1 MSMKYL
7 WILLNINK
15 GSSIS
20 LKRGG
25 HFVASIKW
33 HRAVLD
39 NSWSGWGS
47 AKKLFLLWWMLWS
60 TVWHRHP
67 VNAKD
72 SLGAFLML
80 FLTAALWNSLP
91 IQQFFLFFF
100 YCQARIHFLSGLY
113 NELASNSSLWKIWP
127 IFQPPN
133 IRLGSDF

>member
-1 MSMKYL
+1 MKYL

-91 IQQFFLFFF
+91 IQQFFFTVRLESIFSLVCTMSLQVTPHCER
-100 YCQARIHFLSGLY
+100 YGLY
-113 NELASNSSLWKIWP
+113 FNPQISDWVVTFKI
-127 IFQPPN
+127 
-133 IRLGSDF
+133 R